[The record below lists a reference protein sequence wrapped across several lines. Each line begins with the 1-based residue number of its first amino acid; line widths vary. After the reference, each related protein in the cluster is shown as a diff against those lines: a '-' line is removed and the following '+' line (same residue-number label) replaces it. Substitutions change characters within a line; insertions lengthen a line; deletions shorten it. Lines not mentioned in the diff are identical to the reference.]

1 MWSTRK
7 LKLPSSLTLI
17 SPFRTGT
24 VSVID
29 AVELSLHIASGREML
44 EKNLVI
50 ILTETALTAREW
62 GIGDDY

>member
-1 MWSTRK
+1 
-7 LKLPSSLTLI
+7 LI